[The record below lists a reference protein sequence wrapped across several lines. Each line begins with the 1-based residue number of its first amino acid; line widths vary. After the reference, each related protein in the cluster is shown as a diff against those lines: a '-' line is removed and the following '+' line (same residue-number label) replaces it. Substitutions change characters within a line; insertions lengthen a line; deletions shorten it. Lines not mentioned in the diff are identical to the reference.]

1 LSGSTQVTEIR
12 VRWNE
17 CDPAGIVYFPNY
29 FTYFELGSMDFLR
42 ARREEWQALR
52 ERFGFAS
59 FPRVEATARYR
70 VSARFDDI
78 LAVHTRVRD
87 VARKVVT
94 FEFQLY
100 RQHDGV
106 LLAEGHVKAAFV
118 DAERRAMVIPPVVA
132 AWLLGQPDAP
142 APAGGAPDA
151 PEAAAPDRPSA
162 PPPAPTDRRRVDL
175 TPPDA

>member
-42 ARREEWQALR
+42 ARREEWLALR

-70 VSARFDDI
+70 VSARFDDV
-78 LAVHTRVRD
+78 LTVHTRVRD

-100 RQHDGV
+100 RQDDGV
-106 LLAEGHVKAAFV
+106 LLAEGHVKAAFT
-118 DAERRAMVIPPVVA
+118 DAERRAMVIPPAVA
-132 AWLLGQPDAP
+132 AWLLGEPIPAGEASAGDAPGAAP
-142 APAGGAPDA
+142 APRPHTGGG
-151 PEAAAPDRPSA
+151 
-162 PPPAPTDRRRVDL
+162 VDL